1 MDKWEGE
8 AFRMGGEVLY
18 LSTWDGAGLAWR
30 GRVDFGD
37 GLRDVY
43 KLGEGRTQ

>member
-1 MDKWEGE
+1 M
-8 AFRMGGEVLY
+8 LY
-18 LSTWDGAGLAWR
+18 LSTRIGVGLGWR

-43 KLGEGRTQ
+43 KLGEGGHSDANRLFEKAL